1 MILSYKMGEEKNVK
15 FIYIQELPLES
26 QSNKSFTDQQ
36 LVDHDNDFISNI
48 TKFRLTFQSKAF
60 KISNMRIEKNQVEIW
75 QLQKKWYKWY
85 KRNKDFSSDDRSDE
99 KCNEKV
105 VLLELSHYIKSLSQG
120 AAHQRH
126 HAQGSQTNNAP

>member
-1 MILSYKMGEEKNVK
+1 MILSYKIGEEKNVK

-60 KISNMRIEKNQVEIW
+60 KTSNMRVEKNQVEIW

-105 VLLELSHYIKSLSQG
+105 V
-120 AAHQRH
+120 
-126 HAQGSQTNNAP
+126 PW